1 MSYLPCGIYEQSYQA
16 DQRWWRTPFIKG
28 KMIAMVIL
36 LVIFPFIVDE
46 QYLSVAYTISYYV
59 LAAVYS

>member
-28 KMIAMVIL
+28 KMIVYGD
-36 LVIFPFIVDE
+36 PVDHFSF
-46 QYLSVAYTISYYV
+46 YCG
-59 LAAVYS
+59 